1 MIPVNK
7 KIDRMIDKHFAKR
20 KIKTKKLL
28 INPNKKFL
36 KVMPDFCSSGIWEGR
51 MRGGEMID
59 YDELPR
65 LPKEIIKHFESW
77 IDFYDVFC
85 HEHKNY
91 TFIKNKYREFLLN
104 YWGLNLA
111 RELKIVYPEY
121 RITYVGET
129 SKGINKPIEVK

>member
-1 MIPVNK
+1 MILVNK

-36 KVMPDFCSSGIWEGR
+36 KVMPDFCSSGIWEGH
-51 MRGGEMID
+51 RGVMVD
-59 YDELPR
+59 YDELPG
-65 LPKEIIKHFESW
+65 LPKEIIKHFENW

-91 TFIKNKYREFLLN
+91 SFIKNKQREFILN

-121 RITYVGET
+121 RIVYVGET
-129 SKGINKPIEVK
+129 FKGMNKSIEVQI